1 MHTYFRAIGFSEP
14 MKNLDRLN
22 LMDDIMHKASQRAY
36 TNIRHIESSTPETE
50 SMRTEFSLD
59 LGEVAKWAM
68 LVWAF
73 VMGITLDIFA
83 NTPGVCAASLTLA
96 AMAQPSL
103 LELFVT
109 REGDSDFIPSRLVM
123 GKKPFFNYVA
133 LFVVAY
139 CMVFFTL
146 EMFSFFNF
154 LKWLECVLGSTVLT
168 VALIMAVDSL
178 RRIRQ

>member
-1 MHTYFRAIGFSEP
+1 MNNDFIRLPLLFAALCALQVFVFNHVKLFGVAMPLFYVYFVIA
-14 MKNLDRLN
+14 
-22 LMDDIMHKASQRAY
+22 
-36 TNIRHIESSTPETE
+36 
-50 SMRTEFSLD
+50 MRK
-59 LGEVAKWAM
+59 GMAKWAM

-109 REGDSDFIPSRLVM
+109 REGDSDFIPSRLAM

-178 RRIRQ
+178 RRLRQ

>member
-1 MHTYFRAIGFSEP
+1 MNNDFIRLPLLFAALCALQVFVFNHVQLFGVAMPLFYVYFVIA
-14 MKNLDRLN
+14 
-22 LMDDIMHKASQRAY
+22 
-36 TNIRHIESSTPETE
+36 
-50 SMRTEFSLD
+50 MRK
-59 LGEVAKWAM
+59 GMAKWAM

-109 REGDSDFIPSRLVM
+109 REGD
-123 GKKPFFNYVA
+123 YVA